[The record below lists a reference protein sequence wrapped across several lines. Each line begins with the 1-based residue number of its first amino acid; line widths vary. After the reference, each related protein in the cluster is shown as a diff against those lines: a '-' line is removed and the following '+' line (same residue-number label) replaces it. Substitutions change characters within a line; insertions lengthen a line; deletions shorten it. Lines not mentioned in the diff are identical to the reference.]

1 MSKETIEVQIAGRSY
16 PLSVL
21 PEEVE
26 GLKDAAS
33 AIDARLSELKSQFA
47 VQDRIDLFA
56 MTALQ
61 LSIRIKQLEKANAN
75 SALENDSKKN
85 IEKEEDDFTIE
96 LVDDLLLRMNSAMED

>member
-1 MSKETIEVQIAGRSY
+1 MSKETIEVNIAGRSY

-26 GLKDAAS
+26 GVKDAAS

-61 LSIRIKQLEKANAN
+61 LSIRVKQLENSKAKIA
-75 SALENDSKKN
+75 SDEND
-85 IEKEEDDFTIE
+85 EEEFTLE
-96 LVDDLLLRMNSAMED
+96 LVDDLIQRMTSAMEK

>member
-1 MSKETIEVQIAGRSY
+1 MSKETIEVNIAGRSY

-26 GLKDAAS
+26 GVKDAAS
-33 AIDARLSELKSQFA
+33 AIDERLTELKSQFA

-61 LSIRIKQLEKANAN
+61 LSIRVKQLENAEAKIA
-75 SALENDSKKN
+75 SDEDG
-85 IEKEEDDFTIE
+85 EEEFTLE
-96 LVDDLLLRMNSAMED
+96 LVDDLIQRMTSAMKK

>member
-1 MSKETIEVQIAGRSY
+1 MSKETIEVNIAGRSY

-26 GLKDAAS
+26 GVKDAAS
-33 AIDARLSELKSQFA
+33 AIDERLNELKSQFA

-61 LSIRIKQLEKANAN
+61 LSIRVKQLEN
-75 SALENDSKKN
+75 SEAKTASDENGEEEFTLEV
-85 IEKEEDDFTIE
+85 
-96 LVDDLLLRMNSAMED
+96 VDDLIQRMNSAMEK

>member
-1 MSKETIEVQIAGRSY
+1 MSKETIEVNIAGRSY

-26 GLKDAAS
+26 GVKDAAS
-33 AIDARLSELKSQFA
+33 AIDERLTELKSQFA

-61 LSIRIKQLEKANAN
+61 LSIRVKQLENTEAKIA
-75 SALENDSKKN
+75 SDEDG
-85 IEKEEDDFTIE
+85 EEEFTLE
-96 LVDDLLLRMNSAMED
+96 LVDDLIKRMTSAMKK

>member
-1 MSKETIEVQIAGRSY
+1 MSKETIEVNIAGRSY

-26 GLKDAAS
+26 GVKNAAF
-33 AIDARLSELKSQFA
+33 AIDERLTELKSQFA

-61 LSIRIKQLEKANAN
+61 LSIRVKQLENSKAKIA
-75 SALENDSKKN
+75 SDENG
-85 IEKEEDDFTIE
+85 EEEFTVE
-96 LVDDLLLRMNSAMED
+96 LVDDLIQRMTSATEK

>member
-1 MSKETIEVQIAGRSY
+1 MSKETIEVNIAGRSY

-26 GLKDAAS
+26 GVKDAAS
-33 AIDARLSELKSQFA
+33 AIDERLSELKSQFA

-61 LSIRIKQLEKANAN
+61 LSIRVKQLENSKAKTA
-75 SALENDSKKN
+75 SDENG
-85 IEKEEDDFTIE
+85 EEEFTLE
-96 LVDDLLLRMNSAMED
+96 LVDDLIQRMTSAMEK

>member
-1 MSKETIEVQIAGRSY
+1 MSKETIEVTIAGRSY

-26 GLKDAAS
+26 GVEGAAI
-33 AIDARLSELKSQFA
+33 AIDERLAELKSQFA

-61 LSIRIKQLEKANAN
+61 LSIRVKQLEK
-75 SALENDSKKN
+75 LEAKLASDKDG
-85 IEKEEDDFTIE
+85 EEEFTLE
-96 LVDDLLLRMNSAMED
+96 LVGDLTQRINSVLKS

>member
-1 MSKETIEVQIAGRSY
+1 MSKETIEVNIAGRSY

-26 GLKDAAS
+26 GVKDAAS

-61 LSIRIKQLEKANAN
+61 LSIRVKQLENAEAKIA
-75 SALENDSKKN
+75 SDEDG
-85 IEKEEDDFTIE
+85 EEEFTLE
-96 LVDDLLLRMNSAMED
+96 LVDDLIQRMTSAMEK